1 MSVDTRKITIP
12 AINAMSLC
20 EAGYTF
26 LFAFVL
32 LAFLPFRLYRL
43 YHVKAFRDKHSIIV
57 DNNG

>member
-1 MSVDTRKITIP
+1 
-12 AINAMSLC
+12 MSLC